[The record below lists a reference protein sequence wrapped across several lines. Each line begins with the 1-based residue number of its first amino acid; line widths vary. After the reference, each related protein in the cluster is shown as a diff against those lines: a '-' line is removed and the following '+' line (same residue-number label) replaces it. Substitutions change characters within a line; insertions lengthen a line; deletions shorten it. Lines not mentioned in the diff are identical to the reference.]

1 MKLLDLDLKVVDS
14 IGGLITVE
22 FLRMVGCGQ
31 VNRVN
36 DGRKF
41 RVLRSS

>member
-1 MKLLDLDLKVVDS
+1 MKLLDLDLNVMDS
-14 IGGLITVE
+14 IRGLIAVE

-31 VNRVN
+31 VDSVN

-41 RVLRSS
+41 RILRNS